1 MEMLAKAP
9 ETFTVRGRN
18 PDRAVTLGG
27 GSFVLTPVG
36 GSPFCSDLERG
47 RREGS
52 MRDYLELVKMTQ
64 AADLLTCQQSGVV
77 EASDLD
83 DQTRHMDMDY
93 AVIRWSDKPYVCY
106 GTSGPKARDA
116 VNLAAIAC
124 GGRDQIEQTPGLL
137 GVVNPNSP
145 LVWDWLMADAL
156 MEWATANQPVVVTPF
171 LLAGATA
178 PVSIAGGLA
187 QQVAEA
193 LSGVALAQTVRPG
206 APCVFGSFFSAVDMR
221 TGGPSFGTPESVLGC
236 IAGGQLARRY
246 KIPFRGGGGLCSGNA
261 LDAQAASESLNML
274 WATFMAGSDL
284 VMHAAG
290 WLEGGLTASYEK
302 LALDLE
308 VLRMFVMMREG
319 IGIGEEEFAIEAIRE
334 EGPGGMFLG
343 SMHTLEHFRDWVF
356 MSPLFKSQAYVTWEK
371 QGAHTADQQAT
382 ARVEARCSKA
392 TRIPASTRRSTRSCR
407 STSLAAAQ
415 RSRLRTPHEP
425 ARAPRHPVRAGP
437 DRTKDASKPLLP
449 GAALHR
455 VRRREAVDAGGL
467 SRDEGRGRM
476 GGGVHRVLLDQP
488 RV

>member
-1 MEMLAKAP
+1 MFDSSARAEVLTEAQLDLIHDRAMTILEEIGTEVRHDHALDLLGKAGQKVDGTRVRWDREFVQDMVAQAP
-9 ETFTVRGRN
+9 ETFTVRTRS
-18 PDRAVTLGG
+18 RSITLGG
-27 GSFVLTPVG
+27 GSLVLTPVG

-52 MRDYLELVKMTQ
+52 MSDYLELIKMTQ

-83 DQTRHMDMDY
+83 DRSRHMEMDY
-93 AVIRWSDKPYVCY
+93 AVIRYSDKPFICY

-116 VNLAAIAC
+116 VNLAAIAN
-124 GGRDQIEQTPGLL
+124 GGREAIEATPGMM

-156 MEWATANQPVVVTPF
+156 IEWAQALQPVVITPF

-187 QQVAEA
+187 QQTAEA

-246 KIPFRGGGGLCSGNA
+246 KIPFRGGGGLCTGNT
-261 LDAQAASESLNML
+261 LDAQAASESLNSL

-284 VMHAAG
+284 AMHAAG

-302 LALDLE
+302 FALDLE
-308 VLRMFVMMREG
+308 VLRMFVGLREG
-319 IGIGEEEFAIEAIRE
+319 IGLSEEEFALDAIRE

-371 QGAHTADQQAT
+371 QGSQTAYQSAT
-382 ARVEARCSKA
+382 AEWKRLLESYEDPGLDDAVDEELREY
-392 TRIPASTRRSTRSCR
+392 ITRRTAEIE
-407 STSLAAAQ
+407 AAA
-415 RSRLRTPHEP
+415 
-425 ARAPRHPVRAGP
+425 
-437 DRTKDASKPLLP
+437 
-449 GAALHR
+449 
-455 VRRREAVDAGGL
+455 
-467 SRDEGRGRM
+467 
-476 GGGVHRVLLDQP
+476 
-488 RV
+488 

>member
-1 MEMLAKAP
+1 MFESSTRAQVFTEDQLDLIHDRAMTILEEIGTEMRHDHALDLLKKAGQKVDGTRVRWDREFVQEMVEKAP
-9 ETFTVRGRN
+9 ETFQVRTRN
-18 PDRAVTLGG
+18 PERQITLGG
-27 GSFVLTPVG
+27 GSLVLTPVG

-52 MRDYLELVKMTQ
+52 MRDYHELVKMTQ

-83 DQTRHMDMDY
+83 DRSRHMEMDY
-93 AVIRWSDKPYVCY
+93 AVIRYSDKPFICY

-116 VNLAAIAC
+116 VNLAAIAN
-124 GGRDQIEQTPGLL
+124 GGREAIEQTPGMM

-156 MEWATANQPVVVTPF
+156 IEWAQALQPVVITPF

-187 QQVAEA
+187 QQTAEA
-193 LSGVALAQTVRPG
+193 LSGVALAQTVRSG

-246 KIPFRGGGGLCSGNA
+246 KIPFRGGGGLCTGNT
-261 LDAQAASESLNML
+261 LDAQAASESLNSL

-284 VMHAAG
+284 AMHAAG

-302 LALDLE
+302 FALDLE
-308 VLRMFVMMREG
+308 VLRMFVGLRDG
-319 IGIGEEEFAIEAIRE
+319 IGLSEEEFALDAIRE

-371 QGAHTADQQAT
+371 QGAPTAYESAT
-382 ARVEARCSKA
+382 AEWKSLLERYEDPGIDSAVDEELREY
-392 TRIPASTRRSTRSCR
+392 ITRRT
-407 STSLAAAQ
+407 A
-415 RSRLRTPHEP
+415 EI
-425 ARAPRHPVRAGP
+425 
-437 DRTKDASKPLLP
+437 
-449 GAALHR
+449 
-455 VRRREAVDAGGL
+455 EATA
-467 SRDEGRGRM
+467 
-476 GGGVHRVLLDQP
+476 
-488 RV
+488 